1 MALADKINADIKT
14 AMLAKDKDSLEALRA
29 VKSAILLAQT
39 EKGANEQLTEDTE
52 IKLLQRLVKQ
62 RRESAEIFTTQGRDD
77 LAKVEAAQADVIERY
92 LPAQM
97 SREEL
102 TEAIKAIV
110 AQVGAAG
117 PQDMGKVMG
126 VASKQLA
133 GKADNKIVSE
143 IVKQLLQ

>member
-1 MALADKINADIKT
+1 MTLSEKINADIKT
-14 AMLAKDKDSLEALRA
+14 AMLAKDKESLEALRA

-39 EKGANEQLTEDTE
+39 EKGASEQLSDDAE

-77 LAKVEAAQADVIERY
+77 LAKVETAQADVIERY

-102 TEAIKAIV
+102 TEAVKAII
-110 AQVGAAG
+110 AQVGATG

-126 VASKQLA
+126 AASKQLA
-133 GKADNKIVSE
+133 GKTDNKSVSE
-143 IVKQLLQ
+143 VVKSLLN